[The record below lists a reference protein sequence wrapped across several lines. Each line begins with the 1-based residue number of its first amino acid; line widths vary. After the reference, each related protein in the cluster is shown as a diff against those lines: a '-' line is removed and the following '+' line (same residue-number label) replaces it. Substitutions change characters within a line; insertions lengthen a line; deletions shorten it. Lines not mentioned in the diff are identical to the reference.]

1 MEKKKNGVVTYILK
15 KIRQKGDRHIGRSA
29 KMNSANIIINKNDRH
44 LFSDD
49 AIIKTSKL
57 SEIHEKLTNYAKVTK
72 NIKLK

>member
-1 MEKKKNGVVTYILK
+1 
-15 KIRQKGDRHIGRSA
+15 
-29 KMNSANIIINKNDRH
+29 MNSANIIINKNDRH